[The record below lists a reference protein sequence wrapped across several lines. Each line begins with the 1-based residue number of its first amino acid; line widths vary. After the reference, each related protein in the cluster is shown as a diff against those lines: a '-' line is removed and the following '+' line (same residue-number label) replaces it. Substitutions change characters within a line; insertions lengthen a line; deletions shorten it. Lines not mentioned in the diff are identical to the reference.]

1 MPMRVLWR
9 LCFQRS
15 TNCSQTGSRRAHRMV
30 PIVEAVDER
39 LLLSGPSPYVGVA
52 FETYVKEWSPTQ
64 IDEPWKSNQNGSPTS
79 PAGRDAPW
87 SSAGAEG
94 HFRLYTYDS
103 HIDAGQIA
111 PKFPL

>member
-15 TNCSQTGSRRAHRMV
+15 TNCSQPGSRRAHRMDV
-30 PIVEAVDER
+30 LVAIDAAEINKEASATK
-39 LLLSGPSPYVGVA
+39 LP
-52 FETYVKEWSPTQ
+52 
-64 IDEPWKSNQNGSPTS
+64 NQNVSPTS

-87 SSAGAEG
+87 KSSAGAEG
-94 HFRLYTYDS
+94 HFGLYTYDS
-103 HIDAGQIA
+103 HTDAGQLV